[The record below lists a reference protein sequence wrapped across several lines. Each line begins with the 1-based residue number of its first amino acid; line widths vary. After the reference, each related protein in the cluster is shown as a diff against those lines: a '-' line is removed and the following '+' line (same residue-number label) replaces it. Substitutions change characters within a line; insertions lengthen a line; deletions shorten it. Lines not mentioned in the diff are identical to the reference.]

1 MATSEPV
8 AKRQRR
14 AAPTGGEEVLRTRRP
29 RALDADLIRYF
40 RQLEVT
46 LVSFKEEAAAGG
58 GNDHSEMLVA
68 AALREM
74 KNSEASAASHKHCS
88 HVVEKLL
95 SIASGLAL
103 RQFMHNAAGFAL
115 HMCTNRY
122 ASHVVQVMLKRAS
135 KLLFA
140 PEAAS
145 SEVEDEDA
153 PPPMAELIASFC
165 GELEQDWAI
174 VIQDPSGSHA
184 ARTLLELLRGDG
196 GRDGSAAAAVSSIV
210 TPLPSPA
217 AEMLGGIVPSI
228 CDNLLQLGWS
238 TLRKVASTHHSGG
251 TLTLLVEAL
260 AAHQRQLRLLRINL
274 LSDSRQT
281 PSEALV
287 KLTSYASGSR
297 VVESLV
303 RVSSGKGGCDGE
315 VILHFFCLLARYSLF
330 AHSILLSTA
339 LNYFVS
345 SLNSWP
351 SAKRSARS
359 RSPRTATTSRR
370 RS

>member
-1 MATSEPV
+1 MEPV
-8 AKRQRR
+8 EPAAKRARR
-14 AAPTGGEEVLRTRRP
+14 APTGGNDVLRTRRP

-58 GNDHSEMLVA
+58 GTDHSEMLVA

-140 PEAAS
+140 PVVAAS
-145 SEVEDEDA
+145 SEAEDEDA

-165 GELEQDWAI
+165 GELEQDWAT

-217 AEMLGGIVPSI
+217 AEILGGIVPSI
-228 CDNLLQLGWS
+228 CDNILQLGWS
-238 TLRKVASTHHSGG
+238 TLRKIASTHHSGG

-260 AAHQRQLRLLRINL
+260 SAHQRQLRSLRINL

-297 VVESLV
+297 VMESLV
-303 RVSSGKGGCDGE
+303 RVSSFY
-315 VILHFFCLLARYSLF
+315 VPLHFVR
-330 AHSILLSTA
+330 ILLTI
-339 LNYFVS
+339 
-345 SLNSWP
+345 
-351 SAKRSARS
+351 
-359 RSPRTATTSRR
+359 
-370 RS
+370 